1 MIFNQE
7 EAKVTETNRGLN
19 LSDVTSVTGPEREQ
33 FGAFYTSILGHTHR
47 GLDYLLDQ
55 DPATLKRYRHYSNV
69 ATPNNY
75 ESERKVF
82 VFGFLPFYAVIGYDV
97 GVRYLIHTRQKMGLT
112 KAQILEG
119 IAISFLVMGPAGME
133 TVARALDGYTWL
145 TPETPAQFPGGWAP
159 DPEAFTTGLDF
170 SDPHMSPDEL
180 RSVQNWYRTTLGQ
193 IPPHVRFLAANR
205 PDLLKAYRQR
215 FEHCV
220 RELPKQI
227 VPTTLLHYNVIR
239 GFAAGIRD
247 NVLLARAFG
256 VSKHLVL
263 NTIGSASLT
272 GVEAFDLVEAS
283 AGDIFAAWDAA
294 RPSAG

>member
-1 MIFNQE
+1 M
-7 EAKVTETNRGLN
+7 TETNRGLN
-19 LSDVTSVTGPEREQ
+19 LSDVTSVTEPEREQ

-69 ATPNNY
+69 TTPNNY

-133 TVARALDGYTWL
+133 TVARALDGYAWL
-145 TPETPAQFPGGWAP
+145 TPDQPAQFPDGWAP
-159 DPEAFTTGLDF
+159 DPAAFTTGLDF
-170 SDPHMSPDEL
+170 GDPHMSPAEL
-180 RSVQNWYRTTLGQ
+180 RAVQDWYQTTLGE
-193 IPPHVRFLAANR
+193 IPPHVEFLAAHR
-205 PDLLKAYRQR
+205 PDLLKAYRHR
-215 FEHCV
+215 FETCV

-239 GFAAGIRD
+239 GFASGIRD
-247 NVLLARAFG
+247 NILLARAFG
-256 VSKHLVL
+256 VSKQLVL

-272 GVEAFDLVEAS
+272 GIEAFDLVHDAT
-283 AGDIFAAWDAA
+283 ADIFATWDTAA
-294 RPSAG
+294 P

>member
-1 MIFNQE
+1 MSQ
-7 EAKVTETNRGLN
+7 TNRGLD
-19 LSDVTSVTGPEREQ
+19 LSDVSSVTGPERDQ
-33 FGAFYTSILGHTHR
+33 FSAFYTSILGHTHR
-47 GLDYLLDQ
+47 GLDYLLEE

-97 GVRYLIHTRQKMGLT
+97 GVRYLIHTRQRMGLT

-133 TVARALDGYTWL
+133 TVARALDGYSWL
-145 TPETPAQFPGGWAP
+145 TPEKPAEFPEGWAP
-159 DPEAFTTGLDF
+159 DPDAFKTGLDF
-170 SDPHMSPDEL
+170 SSPHMSPAEL
-180 RSVQNWYRTTLGQ
+180 GSVQDWYETTLGE
-193 IPPHVRFLAANR
+193 IPPHVKFLAANR

-215 FEHCV
+215 FENCV

-239 GFAAGIRD
+239 GFSSGIRD

-256 VSKHLVL
+256 VSKELVL
-263 NTIGSASLT
+263 NTIGSASLN
-272 GVEAFDLVEAS
+272 GVEAFDLVYDS
-283 AGDIFAAWDAA
+283 AGDIFADWNPAL
-294 RPSAG
+294 PSAG

>member
-1 MIFNQE
+1 
-7 EAKVTETNRGLN
+7 VTETNRGLN
-19 LSDVTSVTGPEREQ
+19 LSDVSSVTGPERDQ

-47 GLDYLLDQ
+47 GLDYLLEE

-82 VFGFLPFYAVIGYDV
+82 VFGFLPFYAVIGYEV
-97 GVRYLIHTRQKMGLT
+97 GVRYLIHTRQRMGLT

-133 TVARALDGYTWL
+133 TVARALDGYAWL
-145 TPETPAQFPGGWAP
+145 TPETPAEFPPGWAP
-159 DPEAFTTGLDF
+159 DPAAFASGLDF
-170 SDPHMSPDEL
+170 SEPNLSPAEL
-180 RSVQNWYRTTLGQ
+180 RSVLAWYEATLGE
-193 IPPHVRFLAANR
+193 IPPHVKFLAANR

-215 FEHCV
+215 FENCV

-239 GFAAGIRD
+239 GSASGIRD

-256 VSKHLVL
+256 VSRELVL

-272 GVEAFDLVEAS
+272 GIEAFDLVEES

-294 RPSAG
+294 PPA

>member
-1 MIFNQE
+1 M
-7 EAKVTETNRGLN
+7 TEINRGLN
-19 LSDVTSVTGPEREQ
+19 LSEVDTVTAGERED
-33 FGAFYTSILGHTHR
+33 FSAFYTSILGHTHR
-47 GLDYLLDQ
+47 GLDYLLEH

-82 VFGFLPFYAVIGYDV
+82 VFGFLPFYAVIGYDT
-97 GVRYLIHTRQKMGLT
+97 GVRYLIRTRQKMGLT

-133 TVARALDGYTWL
+133 TVARALDGYPWL
-145 TPETPAQFPGGWAP
+145 TPEAPAEFPEGWAP
-159 DPEAFTTGLDF
+159 DPAAFAAGLDF
-170 SDPHMSPDEL
+170 TDPRMSAAEL
-180 RSVQNWYRTTLGQ
+180 RSVQDWYERTLGE
-193 IPPHVRFLAANR
+193 IPPHVKFLAAHR

-215 FEHCV
+215 FETCV

-239 GFAAGIRD
+239 GSASGVRENI
-247 NVLLARAFG
+247 LLARAFG
-256 VSKHLVL
+256 VTKQLVL

-272 GVEAFDLVEAS
+272 GIEAFDLAH
-283 AGDIFAAWDAA
+283 AAAADLFANWL
-294 RPSAG
+294 

>member
-1 MIFNQE
+1 MTQP
-7 EAKVTETNRGLN
+7 NRGLN
-19 LSDVTSVTGPEREQ
+19 LSDVSSVTGAERAE
-33 FGAFYTSILGHTHR
+33 FSAFYTSVLGHPHR
-47 GLDYLLDQ
+47 GLDYLLAQ

-97 GVRYLIHTRQKMGLT
+97 GVRYLIHTRQRMGLT

-119 IAISFLVMGPAGME
+119 IAISFLAMGPAGLE
-133 TVARALDGYTWL
+133 TVARALDGYEWL
-145 TPETPAQFPGGWAP
+145 TPESPAQFPAGWAP
-159 DPEAFTTGLDF
+159 DPAAFASGLDF
-170 SDPHMSPDEL
+170 ASPHLSAAEL
-180 RSVQNWYRTTLGQ
+180 RSLTGWYESTLGEV
-193 IPPHVRFLAANR
+193 PPHVRFLAAHR

-215 FEHCV
+215 FENCV

-239 GFAAGIRD
+239 GFASGIRD

-256 VSKHLVL
+256 VSKELVL
-263 NTIGSASLT
+263 NTIGSASLN
-272 GVEAFDLVEAS
+272 GVEGFDFVHEA
-283 AGDIFAAWDAA
+283 AGDVFADWDG
-294 RPSAG
+294 PEPPVLG

>member
-1 MIFNQE
+1 M
-7 EAKVTETNRGLN
+7 TPTNRGLN
-19 LSDVTSVTGPEREQ
+19 LSDVSSVTGQEREE

-47 GLDYLLDQ
+47 GLDYLLEE

-97 GVRYLIHTRQKMGLT
+97 GVRYLIHTRQRMGLT

-133 TVARALDGYTWL
+133 TVARALDGYPWL
-145 TPETPAQFPGGWAP
+145 TPDKPAEFPDGWAP
-159 DPEAFTTGLDF
+159 DPGAFTTGLDF
-170 SDPHMSPDEL
+170 SSPHMSPDEL
-180 RSVQNWYRTTLGQ
+180 TSVQGWYETTLGE
-193 IPPHVRFLAANR
+193 IPPHVKFLAANR

-215 FEHCV
+215 FENCV

-239 GFAAGIRD
+239 GSASGIRH

-256 VSKHLVL
+256 VTKELVL

-272 GVEAFDLVEAS
+272 GIEGFDLVHDS
-283 AGDIFAAWDAA
+283 AADIFAHWTPA
-294 RPSAG
+294 RSRR

>member
-1 MIFNQE
+1 
-7 EAKVTETNRGLN
+7 VTEINRGLD
-19 LSDVTSVTGPEREQ
+19 LSEVSSVTGPERDQ

-47 GLDYLLDQ
+47 GLDYLLEE
-55 DPATLKRYRHYSNV
+55 DPAALKRYRHYSNV

-97 GVRYLIHTRQKMGLT
+97 GVRYLIRTRQRMGLT

-119 IAISFLVMGPAGME
+119 IAISFLVMGPAGLE
-133 TVARALDGYTWL
+133 TVARALDGYTWM
-145 TPETPAQFPGGWAP
+145 TPEKPAEFPDGWAP
-159 DPEAFTTGLDF
+159 DPAAFDSGLDF
-170 SDPHMSPDEL
+170 SSPRMSPDEL
-180 RSVQNWYRTTLGQ
+180 RSVQDWYETTLGE
-193 IPPHVRFLAANR
+193 IPPHVNFLAANR

-215 FEHCV
+215 FENCV

-239 GFAAGIRD
+239 GSASGIRG

-256 VSKHLVL
+256 VSRELVL
-263 NTIGSASLT
+263 NTIGSASLN
-272 GVEAFDLVEAS
+272 GIEGFDLVYDS
-283 AGDIFAAWDAA
+283 AGDVFAGWDAA
-294 RPSAG
+294 RPAG

>member
-1 MIFNQE
+1 MSQ
-7 EAKVTETNRGLN
+7 TNRGLD
-19 LSDVTSVTGPEREQ
+19 LSDVSSVTGPERDQ
-33 FGAFYTSILGHTHR
+33 FSAFYTSILGHTHR
-47 GLDYLLDQ
+47 GLDYLLEE

-97 GVRYLIHTRQKMGLT
+97 GVRYLIRTRQRMGLT

-119 IAISFLVMGPAGME
+119 IAISFLVMGPAGLE

-145 TPETPAQFPGGWAP
+145 TPEKPAEFPEGWAP
-159 DPEAFTTGLDF
+159 DPDAFKTGLDF
-170 SDPHMSPDEL
+170 SSPHMSPAEL
-180 RSVQNWYRTTLGQ
+180 RSVQGWYETTLGE
-193 IPPHVRFLAANR
+193 IPPHVKFLAANR

-215 FEHCV
+215 FENCV

-239 GFAAGIRD
+239 GFSSGIRD

-256 VSKHLVL
+256 VSKELVL
-263 NTIGSASLT
+263 NTIGSASLN
-272 GVEAFDLVEAS
+272 GVEAFDLVYDS
-283 AGDIFAAWDAA
+283 AGDIFADWNPAL
-294 RPSAG
+294 PSAG